1 MQWTSEAITD
11 HIWLIGGQILAVEQE
26 DSGMGEAIT
35 YIIVLIQRMEQSCE
49 VLRLSPPTP

>member
-35 YIIVLIQRMEQSCE
+35 YIIVLIQRMEQPCE